1 MNNVTYIRKNKQNY
15 LNIRE
20 NPKIVKS
27 VSTIFIAL
35 KLHCCQTKRIHI
47 VTHITF
53 TKFWMIVKYK
63 ILYYSIKNKSSHFYT
78 HTCEDFNAISFS

>member
-53 TKFWMIVKYK
+53 TKF
-63 ILYYSIKNKSSHFYT
+63 
-78 HTCEDFNAISFS
+78 